1 MSPYEED
8 VLPLNYTARSTPRP
22 RVLCSHMCEHT
33 LEIASHTQD
42 RLGMLT
48 TSYNAN
54 DLIVTRSA
62 DGT

>member
-8 VLPLNYTARSTPRP
+8 VLPLNYTARAPLVEDA
-22 RVLCSHMCEHT
+22 VLTCEHT
-33 LEIASHTQD
+33 LDI
-42 RLGMLT
+42 LT
-48 TSYNAN
+48 TSHNAN